1 MGITVHC
8 LLATRERGDT
18 QDKKEF
24 NSAHSDLAWQTN
36 FITMI
41 VDFQINILFKKYFIF
56 RSGGNPSKSYSE
68 ANLLNAD
75 AFSQHNF
82 DQFRQNPGR
91 RHDPKYR
98 SESDKIIIPR
108 SLATCCDDK

>member
-8 LLATRERGDT
+8 LQATRERGDT

-24 NSAHSDLAWQTN
+24 NSAQSDLAWQTN
-36 FITMI
+36 TMTLLNSF
-41 VDFQINILFKKYFIF
+41 DNKSKTFYFY

-98 SESDKIIIPR
+98 SESCSDMII
-108 SLATCCDDK
+108 L